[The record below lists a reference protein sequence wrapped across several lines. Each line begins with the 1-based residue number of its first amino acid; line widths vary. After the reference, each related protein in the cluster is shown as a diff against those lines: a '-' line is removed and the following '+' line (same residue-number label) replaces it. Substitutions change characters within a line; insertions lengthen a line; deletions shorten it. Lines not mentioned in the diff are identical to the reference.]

1 MKGKTVI
8 MIIIAVTLI
17 GIILTWFWLQDVITE
32 YDLER
37 AQPAEPITEIIN
49 FNNDLL

>member
-8 MIIIAVTLI
+8 SIILGVTII

-37 AQPAEPITEIIN
+37 AQPAEQIEFVHSN
-49 FNNDLL
+49 HDYL

>member
-8 MIIIAVTLI
+8 IIIIAVTLI
-17 GIILTWFWLQDVITE
+17 GIALTWFWLQDVIVE

-37 AQPAEPITEIIN
+37 SQPAEPITEIIN
-49 FNNDLL
+49 YNKDLL